1 MAMTELINTKYE
13 NDINTSLPQMLKELL
28 YLLNLYISQ
37 NWFILLLEE
46 MPNSISDINEIHR
59 LLSSKKISIKDTR
72 QLKDIV
78 NSLDQF
84 ILNIKKFLLPVLRE
98 KLRISGLTPEKQIKS
113 KDERIIKEFIAAVF
127 PDNIER
133 ISFISRKIK
142 FYLD

>member
-1 MAMTELINTKYE
+1 MTELINTKYE